1 MPRTRR
7 DRRRTRTAVVLGLV
21 AVLLAGGALAVSIVS
36 RVPSAS
42 AGPFDGAQLYVDPT
56 SLAAR
61 AAASEVASDTTEPTG
76 SPTTPTP
83 TSGPSGGSSADPSDR
98 AEQVAAAKE
107 LSAVPTSIWLVPERY
122 PLASVEE
129 TVAAIVRAAELQ
141 GTMPVFTVYGIPE
154 RDCGNQSAGG
164 LSSADYQAWITAIVT
179 AVADHRV
186 AVVLEPDAVALAP
199 DCGDRTARM
208 QQLRAATAQFA
219 EAAVPVYLD
228 GGHSNWRPAAEMAG
242 LLREAGVADATGFAT
257 NVSNYN
263 ATADE
268 LAYAEELS
276 ALLDG
281 AHYVVDTSRNGSGSN
296 GEWCNPSGRTIGD
309 QPLTARAEHLDANL
323 WIKAPGESDGACN
336 GGPLAGVWWPEQA
349 VQLAKGFSAW

>member
-1 MPRTRR
+1 MPRTPR
-7 DRRRTRTAVVLGLV
+7 DRRRIRTAVALGIV
-21 AVLLAGGALAVSIVS
+21 AVLLAGGALVVSIVS

-61 AAASEVASDTTEPTG
+61 AAASDAVGAGADATNAPAS
-76 SPTTPTP
+76 SPTAG
-83 TSGPSGGSSADPSDR
+83 TSGGASADPTDS
-98 AEQVAAAKE
+98 AEQIAAATRLAAE
-107 LSAVPTSIWLVPERY
+107 PTSIWLVPERY
-122 PLASVEE
+122 PLASVQE
-129 TVAAIVRAAELQ
+129 TVSQIVRAAELQ
-141 GTMPVFTVYGIPE
+141 GSMPVFTVYGIPE

-164 LSSADYQAWITAIVT
+164 LSSADYQHWITQIVT

-208 QQLRAATAQFA
+208 RQLSAATAQFA
-219 EAAVPVYLD
+219 EASIPVYLD
-228 GGHSNWRPAAEMAG
+228 GGHSAWRPAAEMAA

-263 ATADE
+263 ATEDE
-268 LAYAEELS
+268 IVYAEELS
-276 ALLDG
+276 GLLDD
-281 AHYVVDTSRNGSGSN
+281 AHYVIDTSRNGSGSN
-296 GEWCNPSGRTIGD
+296 GEWCNPSGRTVGQ
-309 QPLTARAEHLDANL
+309 QPLTVRAEHLDANL
-323 WIKAPGESDGACN
+323 WVKAPGESDGACN